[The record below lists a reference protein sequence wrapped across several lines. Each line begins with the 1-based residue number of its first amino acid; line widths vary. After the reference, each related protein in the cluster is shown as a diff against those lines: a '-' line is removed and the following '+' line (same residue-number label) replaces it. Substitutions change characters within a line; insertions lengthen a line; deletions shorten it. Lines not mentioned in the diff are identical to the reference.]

1 MAARDCAWA
10 IRGKHVVTL
19 DGVREAAVL
28 VRGEKIVDVVA
39 PAAVPADWP
48 LEDVGERVILP
59 GLVDAHV
66 HINEPG
72 RAEWEGFA
80 TATRA
85 AAAGGVTTL
94 VDMPL
99 NSSPV
104 TTTAEALAIKLAAA
118 EGKLWVDCGFYG
130 GVVPGSAPHIEPL
143 AAAGVLGFKA
153 FLCPSGIDEF
163 PAATEADLRVAMP
176 RIAAAGLPLLVHAE
190 LVDSVADP
198 LTPAPL
204 PRGEKG
210 EVLTPAPL
218 PRGEK
223 GVRFSPCEGAE
234 GKRRY
239 AAYLAS
245 RPRRWEH
252 RAIELMLRLCREYGC
267 RVHIV
272 HLSSADA
279 LPLLEGARAAGLP
292 VTVETCPHYLVF
304 AAEEIPDGDTR
315 FKCAP
320 PIREHENRERLR
332 AALRGGR
339 IDYLASDHSP
349 APPALKH
356 LDTGN
361 LQRAWGG
368 IASLQLTLPIVW
380 TMIRQWPEVGLADLV
395 EWLSRGPARL
405 VGLGDH
411 KGALAAGYDADL
423 VVFDPDAEFTVSAQ
437 MLHHRHKVTPYDGGR
452 LRGRVDKTVL
462 RGRTVFEGGRFGE
475 FPAGRPVLR
484 SGSCS
489 SR

>member
-1 MAARDCAWA
+1 MVARPQENARAELGPQWA
-10 IRGKHVVTL
+10 IGGKHVVTP
-19 DGVREAAVL
+19 DGVRAAAVL
-28 VRGEKIVDVVA
+28 VRGERILNVVA
-39 PAAVPADWP
+39 PAAVPADCP
-48 LEDVGERVILP
+48 LEDVGDRVILP

-72 RAEWEGFA
+72 RTDWEGFA

-104 TTTAEALAIKLAAA
+104 TTTADALAQKLAAA
-118 EGKLWVDCGFYG
+118 EEKLWVDCGFYG
-130 GVVPGSAPHIEPL
+130 GVVAGSSQHIEPL

-163 PAATEADLRVAMP
+163 PAATESDLRAAMP
-176 RIAAAGLPLLVHAE
+176 RIASAGLPLLIHAE
-190 LVDSVADP
+190 LVGPSPGAA
-198 LTPAPL
+198 LERLAAE
-204 PRGEKG
+204 PR
-210 EVLTPAPL
+210 
-218 PRGEK
+218 
-223 GVRFSPCEGAE
+223 S
-234 GKRRY
+234 Y

-245 RPRRWEH
+245 RPPQWEY

-267 RVHIV
+267 RLHIV

-279 LPLLEGARAAGLP
+279 LPLLEQARAAGLP

-320 PIREHENRERLR
+320 PIRERQNRERLR
-332 AALRGGR
+332 EALREGR

-361 LQRAWGG
+361 LERAWGG

-380 TMIRQWPEVGLADLV
+380 TMIRQWPGVGPADLV
-395 EWLSRGPARL
+395 QWLSRRPARL
-405 VGLGDH
+405 VGLGQR

-423 VVFDPDAEFTVSAQ
+423 IVFDPDAEFTVSPQ
-437 MLHHRHKVTPYDGGR
+437 MLHHRHPVTPYEGR
-452 LRGRVDKTVL
+452 RLQGRVDRTVL
-462 RGRTVFEGGRFGE
+462 RGRTVFDAGRFADRPE
-475 FPAGRPVLR
+475 GRPQLR
-484 SGSCS
+484 TDLD
-489 SR
+489 